1 MDAAQE
7 KKQKKKKLDDLK
19 MTDNNKQRKLQA
31 KPDQIKSKQ
40 AGDEDNKRRDQN
52 DREGEDNR
60 EEGEEDDQ
68 TRTCQNCGA
77 ESASENHIRT
87 CGKFMLNI
95 IKDIR
100 SNINIISN

>member
-1 MDAAQE
+1 ME
-7 KKQKKKKLDDLK
+7 ELK
-19 MTDNNKQRKLQA
+19 MTDKNKQRKLLA
-31 KPDQIKSKQ
+31 KPDKIKSMQ

-77 ESASENHIRT
+77 ESTCKNHIKT
-87 CGKFMLNI
+87 CAAYSCKIL
-95 IKDIR
+95 
-100 SNINIISN
+100 